1 MCQGFWE
8 LHFTHGVF
16 FCSHKISYRSWHRSK
31 AHLPTDTV
39 QYPSYGLRENQVH
52 NVSPTAFRFCL
63 AWIIV
68 FTHNSSWNGQ
78 RLILGDGR
86 SDFVHYLCDLDLV
99 TTSLSLS
106 SSVNRGTVMPT
117 GSYLRLCLMCNS
129 HSSLDAWI
137 WIQQHCHEMSTRW
150 QPEPAVF
157 YLWSGWLNESQV
169 LGQFRA
175 VGGSRLQVRGSD
187 RC

>member
-129 HSSLDAWI
+129 HSSLDGVDLNSTALSWNVHQMAARTCSFLSVKRLTEWI
-137 WIQQHCHEMSTRW
+137 
-150 QPEPAVF
+150 P
-157 YLWSGWLNESQV
+157 
-169 LGQFRA
+169 
-175 VGGSRLQVRGSD
+175 GSWTI
-187 RC
+187 